1 MHAEQPAAAP
11 VRRQPRFQI
20 KPATTADIHAALRD
34 GIRDFARRP
43 ALSLFFGLVFALFGA
58 ALLAGFLLAD
68 QLWIVIAAGVGFP
81 LVAPFLAAGLYEMSR
96 RYSRGESF
104 TARDILLVMVGQQR
118 REFGWMAF
126 VVLFV
131 FWIWAYQVRI
141 LLALFLLSKPIRSFD
156 ALIDI
161 MFTTADG
168 LTFLA
173 VGTIVGAVIATILY
187 SITVIAMPLL
197 MDKDIDFV
205 TAMITSVQTVL
216 KSPAVMLGWGAA
228 IGALTFASLAPAL
241 IGVIVVIPVLG
252 HASWRLYERLV
263 TDTQG

>member
-1 MHAEQPAAAP
+1 MHAEQPAAP

-20 KPATTADIHAALRD
+20 KPATAADIHAVLRD

-43 ALSLFFGLVFALFGA
+43 GLSLFFGLVFALFGA
-58 ALLAGFLLAD
+58 ALLAGFLLVD

-96 RYSRGESF
+96 RYSKGEDF
-104 TARDILLVMVGQQR
+104 AARDILLVMMGQQR

-141 LLALFLLSKPIRSFD
+141 LLAIFLLSKPIRSFD
-156 ALIDI
+156 ALVSLV
-161 MFTTADG
+161 FTTADG

-173 VGTIVGAVIATILY
+173 VGTIVGAILATILF

-197 MDKDIDFV
+197 MDKEIDFV

-216 KSPAVMLGWGAA
+216 KSPVVMLGWGVL

-241 IGVIVVIPVLG
+241 IGVVVVVPVLG